1 MPKIGEMNELK
12 VLRKTDIGFM
22 LETNGEEIFLHNNES
37 NYLDLQ
43 PNEVVKAFL
52 YFDQKGRLAA
62 TLKESLITVS
72 KPAVLEVVDTLNSLG
87 VFLNMGINKDLL
99 LSKDDLPI
107 SRFEWP
113 QVGDKLLVRLQV
125 KGKLVAK
132 IVTPSELE
140 EKNALNVGDQKD
152 FYVQVIGAQG
162 LNLISEDLDKIFVHN
177 SMLRGAYRLGEKV
190 SVTVTNHN
198 DRGYTGSM
206 IKQKEELRFDDAE
219 IIMEYLRYNK
229 TLNLT
234 AKSSAGDIE
243 MFFDMSR
250 KAFKRALG
258 LLYRDKK
265 VIFTE
270 TQTILVEGEINE

>member
-43 PNEVVKAFL
+43 PNELVTAFL

-113 QVGDKLLVRLQV
+113 QVGDKILVRLQV

-132 IVTPSELE
+132 IVAPSELE

-162 LNLISEDLDKIFVHN
+162 LNLISEDFDKIFVHN

-234 AKSSAGDIE
+234 AKSSARDIE

-270 TQTILVEGEINE
+270 TQTILVEGELNE